1 MQFLKEQDED
11 VGLSLTSLIDVIFLL
26 LIFFMV
32 TTTLI
37 DPTKKLEI
45 QLPEAKAASPDSKSA
60 PVAIEL
66 GRRGAVTLNGK
77 SVSLN
82 SLERRLKELAKGKTK
97 KSAIVRADRRLDY
110 GRVVRVLGICRASGF
125 FDIGIAVK

>member
-1 MQFLKEQDED
+1 MQFLKEQEED

-26 LIFFMV
+26 LIFFIV

-37 DPTKKLEI
+37 DPTKKLEL
-45 QLPEAKAASPDSKSA
+45 QLPEAKAASPDSKSM
-60 PVAIEL
+60 VTIEL

-77 SVSLN
+77 AVRLN
-82 SLERRLKELAKGKTK
+82 TLERRLKELAKGQKK

-110 GRVVRVLGICRASGF
+110 GQVVKVLGICKASGF
-125 FDIGIAVK
+125 LDIGIAVK

>member
-26 LIFFMV
+26 LIFFIV

-37 DPTKKLEI
+37 DPSKKLQI
-45 QLPEAKAASPDSKSA
+45 QLPEAKAASPDSKSI
-60 PVAIEL
+60 PVTIEL

-77 SVSLN
+77 VVRLN
-82 SLERRLKELAKGKTK
+82 TLERRLKELAKGIKK

-110 GRVVRVLGICRASGF
+110 GQVVKVLGICRAVGF

>member
-26 LIFFMV
+26 LIFFIV

-45 QLPEAKAASPDSKSA
+45 QLPEAKAASPVSESI
-60 PVAIEL
+60 PVTIEL

-77 SVSLN
+77 AVRLDT
-82 SLERRLKELAKGKTK
+82 LERRLKELAKGKK
-97 KSAIVRADRRLDY
+97 KNSAIVRADRRLDY
-110 GRVVRVLGICRASGF
+110 GQVVKVLGICRASGF
-125 FDIGIAVK
+125 LDIGIAVK

>member
-1 MQFLKEQDED
+1 MQFLKEQEED

-26 LIFFMV
+26 LIFFIV

-37 DPTKKLEI
+37 DPTKKLDL
-45 QLPEAKAASPDSKSA
+45 QLPEAKAASPDSKSI
-60 PVAIEL
+60 PVTIEL

-77 SVSLN
+77 AVRLDT
-82 SLERRLKELAKGKTK
+82 LERRLKELAKDNRK

-110 GRVVRVLGICRASGF
+110 GQVVKVLGICRASGF
-125 FDIGIAVK
+125 LDIGIAVK

>member
-1 MQFLKEQDED
+1 MQFLKEQEED

-26 LIFFMV
+26 LIFFIV

-45 QLPEAKAASPDSKSA
+45 QLPEAKAASPDSESI
-60 PVAIEL
+60 PVTIEL

-77 SVSLN
+77 AVTLN
-82 SLERRLKELAKGKTK
+82 TLERRLKELAKENRK

-110 GRVVRVLGICRASGF
+110 GQVVKVLGICRASGF
-125 FDIGIAVK
+125 LDIGIAVK